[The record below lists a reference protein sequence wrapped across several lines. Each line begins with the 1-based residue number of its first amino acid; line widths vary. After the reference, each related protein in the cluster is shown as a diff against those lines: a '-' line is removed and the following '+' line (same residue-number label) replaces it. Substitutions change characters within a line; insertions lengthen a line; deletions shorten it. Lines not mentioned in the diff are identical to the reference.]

1 MNLQRMMERR
11 RVENKNKINLKTIY
25 IITQILKQLKIML
38 KEKKTYVVAAVA
50 IITALGSYLT
60 GDLSLT
66 DTLQIALTAI
76 LGATL
81 RNGIKSEVDKVK

>member
-25 IITQILKQLKIML
+25 LITQILKQLKIML
-38 KEKKTYVVAAVA
+38 KDKKTYVVAAVA
-50 IITALGSYLT
+50 IITAVGSYLT

-81 RNGIKSEVDKVK
+81 RGGIKSEVDKVK

>member
-1 MNLQRMMERR
+1 MMERR

-25 IITQILKQLKIML
+25 LITQILKQLKIML
-38 KEKKTYVVAAVA
+38 KDKKTYVVAAVA
-50 IITALGSYLT
+50 IITAVGSYLT

-76 LGATL
+76 LGATI
-81 RNGIKSEVDKVK
+81 RNGIKSEVAKVK